1 MLTDRI
7 ANRSMRNVKEFRRV
21 DDGVVYVLGVNG
33 TLWRE
38 GPAPLPTADLR
49 DGRCSDQLRLGWFKY

>member
-1 MLTDRI
+1 MESSGEYADRQ
-7 ANRSMRNVKEFRRV
+7 NREPIDENVKEFRRV

-38 GPAPLPTADLR
+38 GPAPLPTAD
-49 DGRCSDQLRLGWFKY
+49 